1 MNTKLW
7 RLIEARTGMSM
18 EQIIDIVHAVSAAD
32 FSDERHVRKVIR
44 KVGRMTGK
52 PISQQTE
59 DQLTQSILQGGN
71 GLTIDHIEQML
82 K

>member
-18 EQIIDIVHAVSAAD
+18 DQIIDIVHAVSAAD
-32 FSDERHVRKVIR
+32 FSNERHVRKVIR
-44 KVGRMTGK
+44 KVGKMTGRD
-52 PISQQTE
+52 ISQHTE
-59 DQLTQSILQGGN
+59 DELTKSILSSGK
-71 GLTIDHIEQML
+71 GLTIEHIEQLL